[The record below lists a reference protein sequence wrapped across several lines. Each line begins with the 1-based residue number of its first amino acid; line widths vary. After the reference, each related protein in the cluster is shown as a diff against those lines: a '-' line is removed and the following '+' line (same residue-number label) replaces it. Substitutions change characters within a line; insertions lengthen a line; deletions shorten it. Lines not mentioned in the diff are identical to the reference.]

1 MKFSDVKKEIRR
13 RIDDERLDQLRPV
26 TVTAAQ
32 VDAVMR
38 IFCDIVTEEM
48 RGDESVAVPQFGTFL
63 SGYRQE
69 KVGVN
74 PKTGE
79 KMVVPARRA
88 PKFKAA
94 KALKAAVNPA

>member
-13 RIDDERLDQLRPV
+13 RIDDEWLYQPKLAR
-26 TVTAAQ
+26 VTAAQ
-32 VDAVMR
+32 IELVMR
-38 IFCDIVTEEM
+38 VFCDIVTEEM
-48 RGDESVAVPQFGTFL
+48 RGDESVSVPQFGTF
-63 SGYRQE
+63 SSVYRQE

-79 KMVVPARRA
+79 PMTIPARRA